1 MYWVVIGVSYF
12 ARCRSLFDRVTSL
25 RLPVKRI
32 KFLFD
37 RYLAFETAHGSEDT
51 VRAVRQKALDYAAS
65 DKTESSWFVRLCNFF
80 ELKPTRLYW
89 LGYCYVVRHYR
100 VLNGIIS
107 GVWYLYPEMC
117 FWLLFYGICSVGW
130 RIYSI
135 CKWFAAEVLQ

>member
-37 RYLAFETAHGSEDT
+37 RYLAFETAHGSEDS

-65 DKTESSWFVRLCNFF
+65 DKTESSWFVHLCNFF
-80 ELKPTRLYW
+80 EPKSARLYW
-89 LGYCYVVRHYR
+89 LDYCYVVHRYR
-100 VLNGIIS
+100 V
-107 GVWYLYPEMC
+107 EQHMC
-117 FWLLFYGICSVGW
+117 
-130 RIYSI
+130 
-135 CKWFAAEVLQ
+135 